1 MATVSGKGRELS
13 EDQSVGRLS
22 CGEVVPLMTRRGNKL
37 GNEDALGRL
46 RHGNEEP
53 VWGRA
58 GVLSGFVGG
67 RSGLMSSVG
76 EGRVAMGKRGSCG
89 RALVALLVLWVFAT

>member
-13 EDQSVGRLS
+13 GDQSVGRLS

-67 RSGLMSSVG
+67 RSGLVSSVG